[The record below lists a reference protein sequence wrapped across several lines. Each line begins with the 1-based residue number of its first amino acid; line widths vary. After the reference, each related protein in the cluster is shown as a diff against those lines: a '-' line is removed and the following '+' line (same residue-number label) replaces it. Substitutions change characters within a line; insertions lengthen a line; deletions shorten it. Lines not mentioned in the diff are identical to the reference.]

1 MRASHNFATGMDRVL
16 KRVGLSK
23 RSQPEADGHVTAEE
37 HVKVRRRRR
46 SKSRRRVVNVDNR
59 KKSRGIFNIDW
70 DVVKDCKSCKS
81 RAITRK
87 FCSKKSDNELYRSNS
102 FKFERF
108 IRNSED
114 LSPIRRKALLECS
127 RRFSNELISLCEDYS
142 LPVDHLA
149 QLARQRPNSI
159 GVSNNCFISQ
169 NFSELILSS
178 AEEEHVVVL
187 DTYSTPRDSQQQLTQ
202 EENDN
207 KYFTSPDKEYSQPYT
222 TEESSNPTSD
232 DDFVYP
238 SIARPK
244 PLDLNSPDSINE
256 GASLHVASVLD
267 VPSPNKPDLSTA
279 KRHPSPYY
287 YGDLFKYK
295 TTESP
300 HQSPQNQLYSS
311 VNKTTAQIKQQPV
324 KEESFKRTRST
335 RRHRKGYN
343 AGQTVRSRPTLRQ
356 KKSPS
361 VDSHSTS
368 SRDASNDAV
377 EQQSAQRQLSSGVLN
392 VLSCPDDGLDDM
404 TRQRHVYETAFDC
417 RVSKSDDD
425 LDQIER
431 VINHPVLIQWGEKP
445 RSEQSKNS
453 LLGSASTLN
462 KSTKSSKSKES
473 KDKPSHAKDNN
484 QVLNLSQELQNMH
497 LANDATTTVTS
508 SGGLLIRG
516 YTPSPP
522 STAPLPSKF
531 PGKELMMNSLR
542 SAPNL
547 PSNSRTKD
555 LNLPVK
561 SLRARNPTTSS
572 ESLQTRQGTAFDI
585 EFGSRSNSNKLISE
599 FKDRPGNSRDRPGEL
614 EGIFEIKSRPKNN
627 LLSGSK
633 RTKDGVIRRIR
644 HKYSSTESMTTSSSG
659 GSMESI
665 KSSTSEGNRSTSSSS
680 SRQSP
685 SLSSH
690 SSDSGSTRPMNY
702 ATAQS
707 NFLTQQ
713 PSNKLHILSPISDKS
728 SQEPISETSDN
739 NKNNNSQKCSPETEA
754 VATENKTSKKRFP
767 QNKNLL
773 SLNFHERPEIQ
784 GSDSGI
790 SIQSREGI
798 NKSRIGFLATDLS
811 APPSQQDFS
820 DLPFDMPKLRRRRLL
835 PDAACTSGSATSVD
849 LKDLP
854 FDMPKLRRRMRLQ
867 AGNLEYSVS
876 QASSSQSV
884 VEVNRDHCRPKL
896 TLNLADIGNRQ
907 RVGLGLTLSGLGFN
921 VCNDGASTST
931 QSHTMNFNSCDIID
945 TSQPLENQGWFHGS
959 ITRVEAEN
967 VLRALKEGSFLVRNS
982 ESIKNDYSLS
992 LKSARGFMHMRI
1004 QKNGESGSF
1013 ILGQFSKPFA
1023 SIPEMIRHFSIN
1035 RLPIRGA
1042 EHMCLLQPVIA
1053 QLL

>member
-1 MRASHNFATGMDRVL
+1 MDRVL

-23 RSQPEADGHVTAEE
+23 RTQPENDTHVTAGEN
-37 HVKVRRRRR
+37 VKIRRRRR
-46 SKSRRRVVNVDNR
+46 SKSRRRVVNGDNN

-87 FCSKKSDNELYRSNS
+87 FCSKKTDNELYRSNS

-108 IRNSED
+108 IRNSDD
-114 LSPIRRKALLECS
+114 LSPIKRKALIECG

-149 QLARQRPNSI
+149 QLARRRPNSI
-159 GVSNNCFISQ
+159 AVSNNCFISQ

-178 AEEEHVVVL
+178 PEEEHVVVL

-202 EENDN
+202 EDNDN

-238 SIARPK
+238 SGTNRQN

-256 GASLHVASVLD
+256 GSALPPSSVLD
-267 VPSPNKPDLSTA
+267 ILSPTKTEVSVA

-295 TTESP
+295 TTEATQ
-300 HQSPQNQLYSS
+300 QSPPKKNYPSVKKNQSL
-311 VNKTTAQIKQQPV
+311 
-324 KEESFKRTRST
+324 KEYPSKGESFKRSKST
-335 RRHRKGYN
+335 RKHRKGCT
-343 AGQTVRSRPTLRQ
+343 AGQTVRNRPTIRQ
-356 KKSPS
+356 KKSS
-361 VDSHSTS
+361 SIDSHSTS

-377 EQQSAQRQLSSGVLN
+377 ERHHTEQRMPSGLLN

-431 VINHPVLIQWGEKP
+431 VTNHPVLIQWEEKP
-445 RSEQSKNS
+445 GSEATKE
-453 LLGSASTLN
+453 SASTLN
-462 KSTKSSKSKES
+462 KSIKSKSRETKE
-473 KDKPSHAKDNN
+473 KPSQQKEDNN
-484 QVLNLSQELQNMH
+484 QVLKLSQDIQNMH
-497 LANDATTTVTS
+497 LTNEDNITS
-508 SGGLLIRG
+508 TGGLLLRG

-531 PGKELMMNSLR
+531 PGKELMMNSIR

-547 PSNSRTKD
+547 PSKTRLKD

-561 SLRARNPTTSS
+561 SLRARSPTTSS
-572 ESLQTRQGTAFDI
+572 GSLQIRQGSAFDI
-585 EFGSRSNSNKLISE
+585 EFGSSSNSNQLISE
-599 FKDRPGNSRDRPGEL
+599 FKGRPGNSRERTGEM
-614 EGIFEIKSRPKNN
+614 ERIFEIKSRPKSN
-627 LLSGSK
+627 LLVVPK
-633 RTKDGVIRRIR
+633 RTKDSIIRRIR

-680 SRQSP
+680 SRQSA

-690 SSDSGSTRPMNY
+690 SSDSGSTRPKNY
-702 ATAQS
+702 STTQS

-713 PSNKLHILSPISDKS
+713 PNNKLHILSPISDKS

-739 NKNNNSQKCSPETEA
+739 NKNNNSQKCSPEGTEA
-754 VATENKTSKKRFP
+754 AAIENKTTKKRFP

-773 SLNFHERPEIQ
+773 SLNFHDRPEIQ

-798 NKSRIGFLATDLS
+798 NKSRLGFVTADLS
-811 APPSQQDFS
+811 APPSHQDFS
-820 DLPFDMPKLRRRRLL
+820 DLPFDMPKLRRRRIV
-835 PDAACTSGSATSVD
+835 PDTACTSGSATSVD
-849 LKDLP
+849 LRDLP
-854 FDMPKLRRRMRLQ
+854 FDMPKLRRRLRLQ
-867 AGNLEYSVS
+867 GSNLEDSAS

-884 VEVNRDHCRPKL
+884 VEANRGHCRPKL
-896 TLNLADIGNRQ
+896 TLNLAEIGSRQ
-907 RVGLGLTLSGLGFN
+907 RPGLGLTLSGIGMN
-921 VCNDGASTST
+921 MGNDGASTSS
-931 QSHTMNFNSCDIID
+931 QCHTMNYNSCDIID
-945 TSQPLENQGWFHGS
+945 TNQPLEKQGWFHGS

-967 VLRALKEGSFLVRNS
+967 VLRALREGSFLVRNS

-1004 QKNGESGSF
+1004 QKSGENGCY
-1013 ILGQFSKPFA
+1013 ILGQFSKPFT
-1023 SIPEMIRHFSIN
+1023 SIPEMIKHFSMN